1 VRLQTYRGSACV
13 LLALLAL
20 AACSNERPP
29 PPARSAESDRIPHEP
44 QVETPTKIE
53 STTPYRAKLAT
64 HGAELYLP
72 PWFSPQATGYDL
84 IVHFHGLGRL
94 QEANVE
100 RAHLNVAVVS
110 VNLGVGTDQYG
121 NAFRDGAAFEKLLA
135 EVEEE
140 IDKSGRRR
148 GAHLRRLALSAWS
161 AGYVSVA
168 RVLALPQVV
177 DRVDAVLLADGFF
190 TSFTNIKKR
199 TMNTEPLEKWV
210 HLVEA
215 ASQGTK
221 LLAITHTTIP
231 TGDYP
236 SVEEVVAKLL
246 EMTSTSK
253 VPTNTV
259 GPKDM
264 KEIYA
269 VDRGSFHVKGYEGV
283 LAGDHIKQIK
293 MMGETLYPYLKARW
307 DAEDQKRHAAQA
319 APKK

>member
-1 VRLQTYRGSACV
+1 VRLHTYRGAAC
-13 LLALLAL
+13 LLLVV

-29 PPARSAESDRIPHEP
+29 PAARSAETDRVPHQP
-44 QVETPTKIE
+44 QIETPSKIE

-72 PWFSPQATGYDL
+72 PWFSPHASGYDL
-84 IVHFHGLGRL
+84 MVHFHGLGRL

-100 RAHLNVAVVS
+100 RAQLNVAVVS

-121 NAFRDGAAFEKLLA
+121 NAFRDGAAFERLLA
-135 EVEEE
+135 EVDEE
-140 IDKSGRRR
+140 IEKSGRGR
-148 GAHLRRLALSAWS
+148 GVHLRRLALSAWS

-168 RVLALPQVV
+168 RVLSTPQMLE
-177 DRVDAVLLADGFF
+177 RVDAVLLADGFF

-199 TMNTEPLEKWV
+199 TMNTEPLDRWV

-236 SVEEVVAKLL
+236 SVQEVVAKLL
-246 EMTSTSK
+246 EMSSTAK
-253 VPTNTV
+253 VATNTV
-259 GPKDM
+259 GPRDM
-264 KEIYA
+264 KELYA

-307 DAEDQKRHAAQA
+307 DAEDPRRPAA
-319 APKK
+319 KK